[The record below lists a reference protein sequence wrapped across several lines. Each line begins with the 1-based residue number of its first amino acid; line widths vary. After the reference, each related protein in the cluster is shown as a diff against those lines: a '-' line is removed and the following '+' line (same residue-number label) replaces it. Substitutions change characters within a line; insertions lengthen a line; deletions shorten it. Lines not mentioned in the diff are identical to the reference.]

1 MKKKIVTAILTI
13 TLCLA
18 LIAGSTF
25 ALFTSESKVDIS
37 INSATVSITATASA
51 PIMGSTLGTALGTAT
66 AAGNELTL
74 TNLVPGDYAT
84 FTIDVVNNS
93 NVSVKYKTII
103 SVANDN
109 GLVSGLV
116 ITIGDT
122 VFTNVAGNG
131 ELASTDWELIDPDEG
146 DAVVNVKI
154 ALPEEAGNDYQDKTC
169 TLTYKVEA
177 VQGNYVE
184 ATRVD
189 SAETL
194 VDALVVAQPG
204 DIIDAT
210 GVTTTVADIATS
222 TGGGRNTITFNS
234 GVTVKGLTL
243 DFAAG
248 NDNFLIQDG
257 AESGEIVFEN
267 CTFTSP
273 DFTGAVYF
281 QNDANTQNT
290 KIVFNNCT
298 FAAAKVIVG
307 CSYYPKYGEFEFN
320 NCTFNLNSDGYGLVQ
335 CMGGNTVFNKCAFNI
350 SGSYNFFDTAATK
363 YGYINLYAERTH
375 TEVTL
380 NQCTGVPAFHRYTYQ
395 GTTNYTVNP

>member
-350 SGSYNFFDTAATK
+350 SGSYNFFDTAATPS
-363 YGYINLYAERTH
+363 GLIR
-375 TEVTL
+375 
-380 NQCTGVPAFHRYTYQ
+380 
-395 GTTNYTVNP
+395 